1 LNDPQVA
8 LESLKAAA
16 AGVVQ
21 TVADLTLVNGQLSLQ
36 NDNLSA
42 ANVSLQAQL
51 DTRDQTIAAL
61 KAQIDVLQPKPKT
74 VADYG
79 VKGDGLTDDTAA
91 LQAALDAGVR
101 LIPDGKYLIDATKS
115 LFVRSGTLEMGANAV
130 LVAKPNS
137 APRYYVLRAVGDDIT
152 VKGGQIVGER
162 WAHTYT
168 SGSTH
173 EWGCGLQ
180 VSGNRITVDGARVS
194 DCTGDGIGV
203 NGAGHVIRN
212 VVSTKN
218 RRQGLSLY
226 NCPDLKIY
234 DSEFSNT
241 GNAGQPDPAGLIGPF
256 AGIDAEPDKASAVNV
271 YCERVKCVGNRAGFL
286 AWLRSEVGGSI
297 VATLKDCVLEGNSNG
312 AQAKALAGSIT
323 VNMSGCSVN
332 KNSGSGCR
340 IEAGATFNIDGNTF
354 LKPRSPT
361 FTLAGTDSR
370 TANDIRCVSSTSGV
384 GKATVGTNRYV

>member
-1 LNDPQVA
+1 MQAV
-8 LESLKAAA
+8 AAA
-16 AGVVQ
+16 
-21 TVADLTLVNGQLSLQ
+21 VAEKDANLSALSLQ
-36 NDNLSA
+36 NDSLSA

-51 DTRDQTIAAL
+51 DTRDQTIASL
-61 KAQIDVLQPKPKT
+61 QAQLDALQPKPKT
-74 VADYG
+74 VKDFG
-79 VKGDGLTDDTAA
+79 VVGDGIKDDTAA

-137 APRYYVLRAVGDDIT
+137 APRYYVLRAIGDDIT

-180 VSGNRITVDGARVS
+180 VSGNRITVDGTRVS

-203 NGAGHVIRN
+203 SGTAVIRN

-218 RRQGLSLY
+218 RRQGLSFY

-323 VNMSGCSVN
+323 VTMSGCSVN
-332 KNSGSGCR
+332 KNTGSGCR

-361 FTLAGTDSR
+361 FSLTGTDSR

-384 GKATVGTNRYV
+384 GKASVGTNRYV

>member
-1 LNDPQVA
+1 MQSV
-8 LESLKAAA
+8 AAA
-16 AGVVQ
+16 
-21 TVADLTLVNGQLSLQ
+21 VAEKDANLSALSLQ
-36 NDNLSA
+36 NDSLSA

-51 DTRDQTIAAL
+51 DTRDQTIASL
-61 KAQIDVLQPKPKT
+61 QAQLDALQPKPKT
-74 VADYG
+74 VKDFG
-79 VKGDGLTDDTAA
+79 VVGDGIKDDTAA

-137 APRYYVLRAVGDDIT
+137 APRYYVLRAIGDDIT

-180 VSGNRITVDGARVS
+180 VSGNRITVDGTRVS

-203 NGAGHVIRN
+203 SGTAVIRN

-218 RRQGLSLY
+218 RRQGLSFY

-234 DSEFSNT
+234 DSE
-241 GNAGQPDPAGLIGPF
+241 
-256 AGIDAEPDKASAVNV
+256 
-271 YCERVKCVGNRAGFL
+271 
-286 AWLRSEVGGSI
+286 
-297 VATLKDCVLEGNSNG
+297 
-312 AQAKALAGSIT
+312 
-323 VNMSGCSVN
+323 
-332 KNSGSGCR
+332 
-340 IEAGATFNIDGNTF
+340 
-354 LKPRSPT
+354 
-361 FTLAGTDSR
+361 
-370 TANDIRCVSSTSGV
+370 
-384 GKATVGTNRYV
+384 